1 MKNRFL
7 KLVTFLLLLAVWY
20 PSNAQQWE
28 KLFEFESDPWAITSR
43 VYPFFYDA
51 DTGWIVHW
59 HDLYYTTNGGKT
71 FEHVFSY
78 PDSLLTNYGGG
89 DPMFDRFRDVYPISG
104 TIAYL
109 YVANVGYNRIL
120 KTVDGG
126 YNWEEWTP
134 VILNY
139 YGPDN
144 IHYLNENRVAGSF
157 FYRPDYSHN
166 FGYSDDGGKTWT
178 ISLQTNGTRKLIAN
192 RHNGTIWGGRTGLE
206 DLFYSLD
213 SGRTWSRKQNII
225 GNNGAIMDIKF
236 IDSTNAIIYLQ
247 GRKPERLKHIFITSE
262 HFDSIKYHN
271 TFDPLFDFGLT
282 VCYQNL
288 DTIWISYGQK
298 ILRSINSGETFT
310 LFQEIPTARYPQNMQ
325 FFGDIGYLGTDSSR
339 IYKFVS
345 NSNYVEE
352 NIFRPAIKVFPN
364 PAGKE
369 LFIQGFDA
377 VPKTIYITSLTG
389 QTLLK
394 LNSSELNFDNGSVKI
409 PISGI
414 ADGIYIITAVVES
427 QLFNFKIIISH

>member
-1 MKNRFL
+1 M
-7 KLVTFLLLLAVWY
+7 
-20 PSNAQQWE
+20 
-28 KLFEFESDPWAITSR
+28 
-43 VYPFFYDA
+43 
-51 DTGWIVHW
+51 
-59 HDLYYTTNGGKT
+59 
-71 FEHVFSY
+71 
-78 PDSLLTNYGGG
+78 
-89 DPMFDRFRDVYPISG
+89 
-104 TIAYL
+104 
-109 YVANVGYNRIL
+109 
-120 KTVDGG
+120 
-126 YNWEEWTP
+126 
-134 VILNY
+134 
-139 YGPDN
+139 
-144 IHYLNENRVAGSF
+144 
-157 FYRPDYSHN
+157 
-166 FGYSDDGGKTWT
+166 
-178 ISLQTNGTRKLIAN
+178 
-192 RHNGTIWGGRTGLE
+192 
-206 DLFYSLD
+206 
-213 SGRTWSRKQNII
+213 
-225 GNNGAIMDIKF
+225 
-236 IDSTNAIIYLQ
+236 
-247 GRKPERLKHIFITSE
+247 
-262 HFDSIKYHN
+262 
-271 TFDPLFDFGLT
+271 T